1 MPSVL
6 RPMLAAATVLL
17 VAGVAAVAVWVDVRA
32 AAFVLAG
39 GLAVAAL
46 LRMLLPER
54 HLPVGRGR
62 PFDVTVLLVL
72 AVATALL
79 APWGLATT
87 P

>member
-46 LRMLLPER
+46 VRMLDDDD
-54 HLPVGRGR
+54 VSR
-62 PFDVTVLLVL
+62 P
-72 AVATALL
+72 ARS
-79 APWGLATT
+79 
-87 P
+87 